1 MMMSEYN
8 GKILTDLYIKVI
20 ILDVRVCGYKN
31 PPSKMSYCGRQW
43 NVMLRHPFK
52 MGLTQQLWGEW
63 SADTLSNI
71 MCTKTFWSLPVIGEK
86 WHFSAFNGYFLIMNR
101 NEHFFIS
108 LFSYVKNYLI
118 SIRCLF
124 IFFDYFSIELVVFSI
139 LTCRPS
145 LYIRELTF
153 YLHCK
158 LSFTFLVC
166 HLSFDSVHGGSVERT
181 DSYKSELA
189 RTLWLKHMHSIG

>member
-1 MMMSEYN
+1 MQGTSRDLKTMSEYN
-8 GKILTDLYIKVI
+8 GKILTDLDIKEI

-63 SADTLSNI
+63 LADTLSNI
-71 MCTKTFWSLPVIGEK
+71 MCIKTFWSLPVIGEK
-86 WHFSAFNGYFLIMNR
+86 WHFSAFSMHSLIMNR

-124 IFFDYFSIELVVFSI
+124 IFFDL
-139 LTCRPS
+139 
-145 LYIRELTF
+145 
-153 YLHCK
+153 
-158 LSFTFLVC
+158 TFLVG

-181 DSYKSELA
+181 DSYKSDLA
-189 RTLWLKHMHSIG
+189 WTLWLKHTHSVG